1 MQQSDFF
8 IKTPCFYLIKF
19 DHIFGTLI
27 VKNDSIVF
35 EPCKDVDQ
43 NQHLVAGEV
52 KISDYGSTIDFL
64 DIAEVNKLPLINEK
78 AVISENAF
86 IAEAYKFDWFLQI
99 VLTTVNG
106 VTLRQNFETSKEITG
121 ALIDDTNDGAIIQR
135 NTVPVANIYFRF
147 NHKDHADPS
156 NSFHETALTNKYQEL
171 VVDEIHK
178 RIEKQ
183 RKIFVEKNKQIEI
196 TSTFVPYYDSIIQKK
211 MRTQLSRVKLNPVTL
226 SKVNNQHLI
235 SSMQKTKPD
244 LYVLDHHHGI

>member
-86 IAEAYKFDWFLQI
+86 IAEAYKFDWFL
-99 VLTTVNG
+99 
-106 VTLRQNFETSKEITG
+106 
-121 ALIDDTNDGAIIQR
+121 
-135 NTVPVANIYFRF
+135 
-147 NHKDHADPS
+147 
-156 NSFHETALTNKYQEL
+156 
-171 VVDEIHK
+171 
-178 RIEKQ
+178 
-183 RKIFVEKNKQIEI
+183 
-196 TSTFVPYYDSIIQKK
+196 
-211 MRTQLSRVKLNPVTL
+211 
-226 SKVNNQHLI
+226 
-235 SSMQKTKPD
+235 
-244 LYVLDHHHGI
+244 